1 MRRDWQSFFAHSDC
15 FPPGRSSDFGGSL
28 PADLQNTFG
37 EARPNSVRPA
47 KIPSTESASDYPL
60 TVARLTSPRFYHDY
74 RQCQHLITRLPQF
87 RSSHNPYRRIRVRNF
102 RYRRWRVSV
111 RQPAGGTKSSGRSQ
125 RTQGVDHEQRDRR
138 THSFAAS
145 AVLCGEARGA
155 ATERS

>member
-28 PADLQNTFG
+28 PADLQNTFAG
-37 EARPNSVRPA
+37 ARPNSVRPA

-87 RSSHNPYRRIRVRNF
+87 RSSHNPYRRIRVGNRALTKKEPLSPRLSAALPPRIDAIETSPLGLGGLLTAF
-102 RYRRWRVSV
+102 QQTPQTSEDAWQVRVTIS
-111 RQPAGGTKSSGRSQ
+111 
-125 RTQGVDHEQRDRR
+125 
-138 THSFAAS
+138 
-145 AVLCGEARGA
+145 
-155 ATERS
+155 